1 MIASGT
7 LINRYVHGIA
17 ADDPVVWYQGAG
29 TANKH
34 YLLADERGSII
45 AETNS
50 AGNITASHQY
60 GPYGEPINQSASRFR
75 YTGQIL
81 LPGTE
86 LYYYKARIYHPKL
99 GRFMQTDPIGYGDGM
114 NMYAYVGNDP
124 INMIDPTG
132 LCGKFKDESRGCG
145 GVDILGSFS
154 KWTEGWKKS
163 QDRVEDSAQ
172 ALVGTAEKVADDTL
186 ESINSIERK
195 DVYETA
201 NNVSLS
207 LTAASLSPCSIYC
220 ALASGA
226 IDGVIAFDQFL
237 QGDIKG
243 GLITL
248 APLASGEML
257 KVGMKAGKMGT
268 QTSRDQRAVA
278 TSILLNQTLNHNS
291 GN

>member
-1 MIASGT
+1 M
-7 LINRYVHGIA
+7 
-17 ADDPVVWYQGAG
+17 
-29 TANKH
+29 
-34 YLLADERGSII
+34 
-45 AETNS
+45 
-50 AGNITASHQY
+50 TASHQY